1 MDRYV
6 VIGHPVEHS
15 RSPAIHA
22 RFAALTGQ
30 TLVYERLLA
39 PLDGFS
45 ATVQDFAAAGG
56 RGIHFMNLTAAFT
69 IRLFNMNG
77 EQVFSYSGRF

>member
-30 TLVYERLLA
+30 TLVYVIDI
-39 PLDGFS
+39 LD
-45 ATVQDFAAAGG
+45 VQG
-56 RGIHFMNLTAAFT
+56 
-69 IRLFNMNG
+69 
-77 EQVFSYSGRF
+77 

>member
-39 PLDGFS
+39 PLDGFT
-45 ATVQDFAAAGG
+45 ATVQDGDGDPIVFVITRQGL
-56 RGIHFMNLTAAFT
+56 RWRLTD
-69 IRLFNMNG
+69 IRLPL
-77 EQVFSYSGRF
+77 